1 VKQEEFEALCY
12 FNSLQDRALLEIVKE
27 GKTRVGVGK
36 WLQTIRA
43 SRFVAEEILQT
54 LLRSKTELQ
63 TAVDDLNSEQREG
76 YSFLTKPKLNKYYD
90 FVCDSYDGAQSFLDK
105 SYPKKIRKKKP
116 VDPEKVVKNL
126 KHLSKDETLNLQ
138 SVNPK
143 DILGASM
150 LTVYNTKN
158 RALTLYIAKE
168 NGFSVKGST
177 ILNWDEDKSQTKK
190 LRKPQET
197 LPMFVGVGYSMVH
210 PRFLGIKTKPSKPN
224 GRINGNMIL
233 LWAKK
238 NIK

>member
-1 VKQEEFEALCY
+1 MKQEDFEALCY

-27 GKTRVGVGK
+27 GKTKVGVGK

-43 SRFVAEEILQT
+43 SKFVAEEILQT

-63 TAVDDLNSEQREG
+63 MAVDDQNSEQREG
-76 YSFLTKPKLNKYYD
+76 YSFLTKPKLTKYYG
-90 FVCDSYDGAQSFLDK
+90 FVCDAYEGAQSFLDK
-105 SYPKKIRKKKP
+105 AYPKRVRKKKP

-126 KHLSKDETLNLQ
+126 RYLPKDESLNLE
-138 SVNPK
+138 SVSPK

-150 LTVYNTKN
+150 MTVYNTKN
-158 RALTLYIAKE
+158 RTLTLYIAKE
-168 NGFSVKGST
+168 EGFSIKGST
-177 ILNWDEDKSQTKK
+177 LTNWDEDKSQSKK

-197 LPMFVGVGYSMVH
+197 VPLFVQVGYSMVH

-224 GRINGNMIL
+224 GRINSNMIL